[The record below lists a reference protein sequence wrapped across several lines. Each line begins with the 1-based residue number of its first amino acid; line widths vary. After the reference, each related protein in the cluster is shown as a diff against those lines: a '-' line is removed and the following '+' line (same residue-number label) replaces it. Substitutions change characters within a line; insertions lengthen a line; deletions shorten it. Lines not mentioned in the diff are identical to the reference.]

1 MMGISTEIPGYFLSG
16 SGFLRVDRRV
26 KPRSQVFKFGVIQC
40 GSDRRIL
47 CVVKNI
53 SLTGAMIDVKN
64 TLEIPDDFTLLLTA
78 ILSLGRV
85 EWRGKSPSKLA

>member
-1 MMGISTEIPGYFLSG
+1 
-16 SGFLRVDRRV
+16 
-26 KPRSQVFKFGVIQC
+26 
-40 GSDRRIL
+40 
-47 CVVKNI
+47 VVKNI